1 MTARVEPVES
11 VPSPIPAEGA
21 GTGRAGKHD
30 YVIAPEDKVAF
41 SQKFFYAA
49 AGLAL
54 IPGMQLIDRLA
65 MVVLNDALKISPTLI
80 GAAMFVFRIWDAFT
94 DPYFGNMSDNY
105 RSKWGRRKPF
115 IVVGGLL
122 CALTFP
128 AMWMVGR
135 DWPLA
140 GQMAYFIAI
149 GIGYYTALTI
159 YSVPYFSLAAEMTPD
174 THERTNVIG
183 FRAVIFNLVT
193 LPLNWGYWFLYL
205 PMFDDRLEGMRWIGF
220 GTCALF
226 LTFGII
232 PMLWVKEPFYERASR
247 QEVTPLW
254 ESFKVTVRNK
264 LFVILVSM
272 MLLMTLGMQTVGT
285 VGWYVNQY
293 YVFSGDGEAAGV
305 VAGLGG
311 VLFLGLGAATIPLF
325 LWISKKFGKITALY
339 VNAFGFLAGTL
350 SQWFLITPDHPYW
363 QIISAGIIGP
373 VVTGIWIILPSMQT
387 DVIDADELETGRRR
401 EGSFSAIMGWVQK
414 LGFALSVLLAGVILD
429 VSGFD
434 IALEGAQTETT
445 LFKMRVLFVFFP
457 IVMACAMIALIKFYP
472 LTEARC
478 HEIRVELEKRR
489 GKLHGTAED

>member
-1 MTARVEPVES
+1 MTARAEPIEPA
-11 VPSPIPAEGA
+11 PSATPAP
-21 GTGRAGKHD
+21 GKHD
-30 YVIAPEDKVAF
+30 YVIAPEDRVAF
-41 SQKFFYAA
+41 SQKLFYAA

-65 MVVLNDALKISPTLI
+65 MVVLNASLGISPTMI
-80 GAAMFVFRIWDAFT
+80 GVAMFVFRMWDAFT
-94 DPYFGNMSDNY
+94 DPYFGNMSDNH
-105 RSKWGRRKPF
+105 RSKWGRRKPY
-115 IVVGGLL
+115 IVVGGIL
-122 CALTFP
+122 CAVTFP
-128 AMWMVGR
+128 AMWLLGR
-135 DWPLA
+135 DWSLTTQIGFFLVTGLA
-140 GQMAYFIAI
+140 
-149 GIGYYTALTI
+149 YYTALTI

-183 FRAVIFNLVT
+183 FRAVLFNAVT
-193 LPLNWGYWFLYL
+193 LPLNWGYWFLHL
-205 PMFDDRLEGMRWIGF
+205 PNFDDQLEAMQWIGF
-220 GTCALF
+220 GTALLF
-226 LTFGII
+226 LTFGIL
-232 PMLWVKEPFYERASR
+232 PMLYVKEPFYERAAK
-247 QEVTPLW
+247 QESTPLW

-264 LFVILVSM
+264 LFVVLVSM

-285 VGWYVNQY
+285 LGWYVNQY
-293 YVFSGDGEAAGV
+293 YVFGGDGEAAGV

-363 QIISAGIIGP
+363 QVISAGIIGP

-434 IALEGAQTETT
+434 IALAGQQTEAT

-457 IVMACAMIALIKFYP
+457 IAMAGGMIALIKFYP
-472 LTEARC
+472 LTEERC
-478 HEIRVELEKRR
+478 HEIRLELEKRR
-489 GKLHGTAED
+489 GKLHGTGEE